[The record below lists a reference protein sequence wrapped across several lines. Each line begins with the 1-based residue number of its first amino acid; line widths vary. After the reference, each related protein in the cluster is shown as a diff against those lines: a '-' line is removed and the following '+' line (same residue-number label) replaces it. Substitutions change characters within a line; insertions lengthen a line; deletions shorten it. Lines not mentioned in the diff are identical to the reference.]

1 MWIVTIAKNSDFLGK
16 ELLKKISNLKIYF
29 PKSKSKKSSSK
40 NILGNYLFCYS
51 ENFKSNNNLLYSLKN
66 FKGLKKIL
74 FADKIS
80 QKEISRFVEYCKSHE
95 DQNGFMKNSFFKDNI
110 ISQGKIENGPFTNY
124 IFDILSKD
132 KKRIKALIGEVKFT
146 ISDNSKFNYSSI

>member
-1 MWIVTIAKNSDFLGK
+1 MWIVTLAKNSEFLKK

-29 PKSKSKKSSSK
+29 PKSKSKNNNSK
-40 NILGNYLFCYS
+40 NILGNYVFCYS
-51 ENFKSNNNLLYSLKN
+51 ENFKSDCNLLYSLKN
-66 FKGLKKIL
+66 LKGLKKIL
-74 FADKIS
+74 FANKIS
-80 QKEISRFVEYCKSHE
+80 QKEISSFIEYCKSHE
-95 DQNGFMKNSFFKDNI
+95 DKSGYIKNSFFKDNI

-132 KKRIKALIGEVKFT
+132 KKRIKALIGEVKFS